1 MMEIDINMIYAAV
14 ISALPCIVSVMGIV
28 ISIGKM
34 LGQFKS
40 LIKTCD
46 HTYVIR
52 SLQEQIV
59 QEHNDNVK
67 LRKEIERLTEVIS
80 HVKQNEQK

>member
-1 MMEIDINMIYAAV
+1 MMEIDVNMIYAAV
-14 ISALPCIVSVMGIV
+14 ISALPCIVSVMGVV

-40 LIKTCD
+40 LTKTCD
-46 HTYVIR
+46 HTYILR
-52 SLQEQIV
+52 SLQEQLI
-59 QEHNDNVK
+59 QEHQDNEK

-80 HVKQNEQK
+80 RVKQNKEC

>member
-1 MMEIDINMIYAAV
+1 MMNAELIYAAV
-14 ISALPCIVSVMGIV
+14 ISALPCIVSVMGVV

-40 LIKTCD
+40 LAKTCD
-46 HTYVIR
+46 HTYILR
-52 SLQEQIV
+52 SLQEQLV
-59 QEHNDNVK
+59 QEHHDNEK

-80 HVKQNEQK
+80 RVKQK

>member
-1 MMEIDINMIYAAV
+1 MNAELIYAAV
-14 ISALPCIVSVMGIV
+14 ISALPCIVSVMGVV

-40 LIKTCD
+40 LTKTCD

-80 HVKQNEQK
+80 RVKQNEQK

>member
-1 MMEIDINMIYAAV
+1 MMEIDVNMIYAAV
-14 ISALPCIVSVMGIV
+14 ISALPCIVSVMGVV

-40 LIKTCD
+40 LTKTCD
-46 HTYVIR
+46 HTETIR
-52 SLQEQIV
+52 ILQEQIV
-59 QEHNDNVK
+59 QEHQDNEE

-80 HVKQNEQK
+80 RVKQNKEC

>member
-1 MMEIDINMIYAAV
+1 MNAELIYAAV
-14 ISALPCIVSVMGIV
+14 ISALPCIVSVMGVV

-40 LIKTCD
+40 LTKTCD

-67 LRKEIERLTEVIS
+67 LRKEIEHLTEVIS
-80 HVKQNEQK
+80 RVKQNKEC

>member
-1 MMEIDINMIYAAV
+1 MDVNLIYAAV
-14 ISALPCIVSVMGIV
+14 ISALPCIVSVMGVV

-40 LIKTCD
+40 LTKTCD
-46 HTYVIR
+46 HTYIIR

-80 HVKQNEQK
+80 RVKQKSNKEC

>member
-1 MMEIDINMIYAAV
+1 MMEIDVNMIYAAV
-14 ISALPCIVSVMGIV
+14 ISALPCIVSVMGVV

-34 LGQFKS
+34 LGQFKN

-46 HTYVIR
+46 HTYILR
-52 SLQEQIV
+52 SLQEQLI
-59 QEHNDNVK
+59 QEHQDNEK

-80 HVKQNEQK
+80 RVKQNKEC

>member
-1 MMEIDINMIYAAV
+1 MNTELIYATV
-14 ISALPCIVSVMGIV
+14 ISALPCIVSVMGVV

-40 LIKTCD
+40 LTKTCD
-46 HTYVIR
+46 HTETIKI
-52 SLQEQIV
+52 LQEQII
-59 QEHNDNVK
+59 QEHKDNEE

-80 HVKQNEQK
+80 HVRQNP